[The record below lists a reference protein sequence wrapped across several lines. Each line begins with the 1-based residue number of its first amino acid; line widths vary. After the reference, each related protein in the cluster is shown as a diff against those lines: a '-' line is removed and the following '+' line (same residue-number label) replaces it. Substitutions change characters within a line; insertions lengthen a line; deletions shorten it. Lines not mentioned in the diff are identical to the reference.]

1 MERNVVRERLSTD
14 GLIPDFAS
22 LHPGYARY
30 AVATR
35 IQRFGDAPSNRR
47 STSSN

>member
-1 MERNVVRERLSTD
+1 MRERLSTD

-22 LHPGYARY
+22 LHPGY